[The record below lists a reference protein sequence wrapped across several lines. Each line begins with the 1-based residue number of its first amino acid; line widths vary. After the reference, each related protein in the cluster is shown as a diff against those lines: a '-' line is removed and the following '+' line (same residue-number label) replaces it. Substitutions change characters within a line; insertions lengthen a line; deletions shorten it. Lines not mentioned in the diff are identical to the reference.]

1 MSNIVEFAIKMKDV
15 MSGGLSRLSSTSQS
29 TFARMGRH
37 INDVTGRNKT
47 LSMSFSEI
55 EKKIRDAENVIRNST
70 IPSQI
75 REARRELASLQRL
88 SSRHAGNTGG
98 GATSKEGGLGS
109 VFKGTL
115 AAQFAMNAGSAFLGL
130 VKDGIGGAISASM
143 KKEQAIAGLSTFLG
157 KEGATEAYKGIK
169 QDAKS
174 TTFDADSLLNAN
186 RALISAG
193 MNAKDARED
202 AMNLANAISAVG
214 GGNDELSRMAANMQ
228 QIKTVGKATSMD
240 IRQFGM
246 VGINIYEML
255 SRSTGKSI
263 DQVKEMEVTY
273 DQLAKALAMAR
284 DKGGLYEGA
293 LEAQSATMAG
303 KLGTLKGVL
312 ADSLTDIGDAFSP
325 IVNKFLDLGIKF
337 AQNISP
343 MLEQLQPYINAIS
356 DGLGQA
362 IDYISNLTT
371 GTGEWSDWIAIAS
384 EYFNQVWEFTKSII
398 VSVSK
403 IIMGVAQWIAKS
415 EIIKDVFRAIGWLLG
430 NILDVIGWIGEKL
443 VWLWENVLEPILS
456 GIDEAYKFVK
466 GWFSDEAGKTVTIDT
481 KINPPDNLPK
491 PPEDLSYHADLT
503 RFKDTSIGA
512 AEDKKK
518 KNKTS
523 EKKAGDTIAGGG
535 PKVVNI
541 HVGKFFDNIQ
551 FTTMNGAESAE
562 QLEKI
567 TLECLARVLY
577 NGAKTV

>member
-88 SSRHAGNTGG
+88 SSRHAGNIGG
-98 GATSKEGGLGS
+98 NTASENGGFGN

-228 QIKTVGKATSMD
+228 QIKTVGKATAMD

-343 MLEQLQPYINAIS
+343 MLEQLQPYINAVS

-362 IDYISNLTT
+362 IDYVANLVS
-371 GTGEWSDWIAIAS
+371 GTGEWGEWID
-384 EYFNQVWEFTKSII
+384 I
-398 VSVSK
+398 VSELFSNTWSFLRGITVTISK
-403 IIMGVAQWIAKS
+403 IITSVVQWVAKS
-415 EIIKDVFRAIGWLLG
+415 EIVKDLFRGISWILG
-430 NILDVIGWIGEKL
+430 KIFDMVGWIGEKL
-443 VWLWENVLEPILS
+443 LWLWDNVIEPIVTA
-456 GIDEAYKFVK
+456 IDSAYKMIK
-466 GWFSDEAGKTVTIDT
+466 GWLSEEEDKTVTIDT
-481 KINPPDNLPK
+481 KITPPEDLPK
-491 PPEDLSYHADLT
+491 PPTDVSYHADLT

-512 AEDKKK
+512 VEEKKK